1 MVVTTLTQ
9 RRPSL
14 HQAGAYL
21 PTRMNKLKILVVD
34 DHALVREGLCQIL
47 QGLDEPVDVLQ
58 SPDCIQAFELAARH
72 PELDLVLLDFDMP
85 GMNGLDALKVLG
97 QAHPALPVLMLS
109 GMVNPQMV
117 RTALANGAV
126 GFLSKN
132 GDSMELLTAV
142 RLVLAGEVYVP
153 VNLLASTKIQP
164 EFTLR
169 QGEVLALLL
178 DGRANKEISD
188 ALALSD
194 DTIKNHV
201 TALLRAF
208 DVKTRTQL
216 VLAATRQ
223 GYARHAPPSGAA

>member
-1 MVVTTLTQ
+1 
-9 RRPSL
+9 
-14 HQAGAYL
+14 
-21 PTRMNKLKILVVD
+21 MNRLQILVVD

-47 QGLDEPVDVLQ
+47 QGLNEPVDVLQ
-58 SPDCIQAFELAARH
+58 SPHCLHAFDLAARH
-72 PELDLVLLDFDMP
+72 PDLDLVLLDYDLP

-97 QAHPALPVLMLS
+97 KAHPELPILMLS

-117 RTALANGAV
+117 RTALASGAA
-126 GFLSKN
+126 GILSKN
-132 GDSMELLTAV
+132 GDSAELLTAV

-153 VNLLASTKIQP
+153 LDLLVSTKARPQ
-164 EFTLR
+164 FTLR

-178 DGRANKEISD
+178 AGRSNKDIGD

-208 DVKTRTQL
+208 GVKNRVQL
-216 VLAATRQ
+216 VLAASRQ
-223 GYARHAPPSGAA
+223 GYAPPSAPSI

>member
-1 MVVTTLTQ
+1 
-9 RRPSL
+9 
-14 HQAGAYL
+14 
-21 PTRMNKLKILVVD
+21 MNKLQILVVD
-34 DHALVREGLCQIL
+34 DHALVREGLCQVL

-58 SPDCIQAFELAARH
+58 SPNCLHAFDLAARH
-72 PELDLVLLDFDMP
+72 PDLDLVLLDYDLP

-97 QAHPALPVLMLS
+97 QAHPELPILMLS

-117 RTALANGAV
+117 RRALSSGAA

-132 GDSMELLTAV
+132 GDSAELLAAV

-153 VNLLASTKIQP
+153 FDLLTSAKTKP

-178 DGRANKEISD
+178 DGRSNKEISD
-188 ALALSD
+188 AMALSD
-194 DTIKNHV
+194 DTIKDHV

-208 DVKTRTQL
+208 GVKNRVQL
-216 VLAATRQ
+216 VLAASRQ
-223 GYARHAPPSGAA
+223 GYALPSAPSI

>member
-1 MVVTTLTQ
+1 
-9 RRPSL
+9 
-14 HQAGAYL
+14 
-21 PTRMNKLKILVVD
+21 MNKLQILVVD
-34 DHALVREGLCQIL
+34 DHALVREGLCQVL

-58 SPDCIQAFELAARH
+58 SPHCLHAFDLAARH
-72 PELDLVLLDFDMP
+72 PDLDLVLLDYDLP

-97 QAHPALPVLMLS
+97 QAHPELPILMLS

-117 RTALANGAV
+117 RTALASGAA

-132 GDSMELLTAV
+132 GDSAELLAAV

-153 VNLLASTKIQP
+153 FDLLTSAKTKP

-178 DGRANKEISD
+178 DGRSNKEISD
-188 ALALSD
+188 AMALSD
-194 DTIKNHV
+194 DTIKDHV

-208 DVKTRTQL
+208 GVKNRVQL
-216 VLAATRQ
+216 VLAASRQ
-223 GYARHAPPSGAA
+223 GYAPSSARSI